1 MGGGWV
7 TLADSIAVPPRGVA
21 AAKPVAK

>member
-21 AAKPVAK
+21 IAKPAAL